1 MQALWMLAAA
11 FFFATMA
18 VCVKIASE
26 HFNSA
31 ELVFYRGLLGMLFM
45 WALAR
50 VRGVR
55 LATRFPRMHMWRS
68 LVGVIALGTWF
79 YAIAHLPLA
88 TAMTLNYMSSVWI
101 AAFLVGGAMLMGVL
115 PARGIL
121 RPAQDERQ
129 SESVGAIE
137 PSAAPTQ
144 ASSAPCSSERGSA
157 TPKAREATSV
167 GARSTA
173 GPPQGGT
180 DPCFSERG
188 SATPKAREA
197 TSVGAIFSQGPLV
210 LTVITG
216 FIGVVMMLRP
226 TLEQNQAFAGLIG
239 LMSGLLAAFAY
250 MQVMALARV
259 GEPETR
265 TVFYFALGSAL
276 AGGLGMGVAGVS
288 EWHGKPALWLIPL
301 GVLASLGQLCMTR
314 AYSLAKTHHATLLVA
329 NLQYSGIVFGAVYSL
344 LLFGDQIA
352 LIGWAGMALIVASGM
367 AATFLRARAAPD
379 SPAEEH

>member
-18 VCVKIASE
+18 VCVKFASE
-26 HFNSA
+26 YFNSA
-31 ELVFYRGLLGMLFM
+31 ELVFYRGLLGMFFM

-50 VRGVR
+50 TRGIA
-55 LATRFPRMHMWRS
+55 LATRFPGMHMWRS
-68 LVGVIALGTWF
+68 LVGVISLGAWF

-101 AAFLVGGAMLMGVL
+101 AAFLVGGALLMGLL
-115 PARGIL
+115 PARGQ
-121 RPAQDERQ
+121 ATTA
-129 SESVGAIE
+129 SVA
-137 PSAAPTQ
+137 
-144 ASSAPCSSERGSA
+144 
-157 TPKAREATSV
+157 
-167 GARSTA
+167 
-173 GPPQGGT
+173 
-180 DPCFSERG
+180 
-188 SATPKAREA
+188 
-197 TSVGAIFSQGPLV
+197 SQGPLV

-226 TLEQNQAFAGLIG
+226 TIEQNQVFAGLIG

-265 TVFYFALGSAL
+265 TVFYFAVGSAV
-276 AGGLGMGVAGVS
+276 AGGVAMLVAGVS
-288 EWHGKPALWLIPL
+288 EWHWKPALWLIPL

-314 AYSLAKTHHATLLVA
+314 AYSLAKTRSATLVVA

-344 LLFGDQIA
+344 ILFGDRIP
-352 LIGWAGMALIVASGM
+352 LVGWAGMALIVTSGI
-367 AATFLRARAAPD
+367 AATVLRARAAPG